1 MVEAIPKNN
10 AGRPKADSRRQ
21 AVLSTIIDE
30 YLITGE
36 PVGSHA
42 VSAKFA
48 RGPGWSSAT
57 IRNVMAELEELG
69 FLEQPHTSAGRIP
82 TDRGYRHYVDNM
94 LDSTKLS
101 KEDVA
106 AIETIGL
113 GNEARARP
121 DRLMERASHVLSEL
135 SENVGIIVWPSLAD
149 NGLRQIRFV
158 KLPDSRILVV
168 LVSTSNIVHDKVITL
183 DEDFS
188 QEELNRTA
196 HFLNTEFAGKS
207 LFAIRS
213 EIIALMKK
221 ERALYDSVVR
231 NAILLCER
239 SLQDEDSA
247 VAEVFLDGASNI
259 FGKPEFSN
267 TERIRELFQTF
278 EEKSRLVK
286 ILNECVAGD
295 SAGKVQ
301 VLIGRENLASSM
313 QHCSVI
319 TTSYRV
325 GTDVCGTLGVV
336 GPTRIAYGR
345 MMAVVNYLGRFM
357 ERAFLNEVSLQ

>member
-1 MVEAIPKNN
+1 MTEETSRTS
-10 AGRPKADSRRQ
+10 AGRPKPDSRRQ

-30 YLITGE
+30 YLVTGE

-57 IRNVMAELEELG
+57 IRNVMSELEELG

-82 TDRGYRHYVDNM
+82 TDRGYRYYVDNM

-106 AIETIGL
+106 AIETIGF
-113 GNEARARP
+113 GDEARARP
-121 DRLMERASHVLSEL
+121 DRLMERASHVLSQL
-135 SENVGIIVWPSLAD
+135 SENVGIVVWPSLAD

-158 KLPDSRILVV
+158 KLPDNRILVV

-196 HFLNTEFAGKS
+196 HFLNKEFGGKS

-239 SLQDEDSA
+239 SLQDEDSV

-295 SAGKVQ
+295 SAGQVQ

-325 GTDVCGTLGVV
+325 GTDVCGTLGVL